1 MAEGDFQDKTEKPTG
16 KKRSDARKKGQVAK
30 SREVSSVA
38 VLLAGLSTLYLFGP
52 FMYGHIRSV
61 MRKSFS
67 MVSHPT
73 LDLSGVL
80 VLSQDVVESF
90 IIIVAPVMAAGV
102 VRWKIVHHVFP
113 EGPAKQDILRKL
125 LDQY

>member
-16 KKRSDARKKGQVAK
+16 KKRSEARKKGQVAK
-30 SREVSSVA
+30 SRELSSVA
-38 VLLAGLSTLYLFGP
+38 VLLAGLSTLYLFGS

-73 LDLSGVL
+73 LDLPGIL
-80 VLSQDVVESF
+80 VLSQDVVQSF
-90 IIIVAPVMAAGV
+90 IIIVIPVMAAGV
-102 VRWKIVHHVFP
+102 I
-113 EGPAKQDILRKL
+113 AAALSNL
-125 LDQY
+125 LQVGDVYL